1 MKSCKRQ
8 GSRKDVRKRQ
18 NENVHRLRK
27 MKGDRKMI
35 TGSMVAL
42 ITPFNEDGSVN
53 YKRLRELLDWH
64 IQEGTDSILVL
75 GTTAETPTLTTEEED
90 EIARIAIE
98 HVAGRVPVIVGSG
111 SNNTAKS
118 IEASIK
124 YEKMGA
130 DGLLIIAPYYNRTN
144 TQGMIQH
151 FIAVADVVNIPVI
164 LYNVPGR
171 TGCGISYEVLEAVS
185 SHKNIVG
192 IKEASGDMSLVCKFS
207 KLINDNFTVYSGNDD
222 INVPLMSMGG
232 GGIISVL
239 ANILPGVAHDLAAA
253 CLNGDFE
260 TARAIQL
267 KYMDLINAL
276 FIETN
281 PIPVK
286 EAMNMMGLDAG
297 GYRLPLYPM
306 AEENRVV
313 LRRELEKLNLL

>member
-1 MKSCKRQ
+1 
-8 GSRKDVRKRQ
+8 
-18 NENVHRLRK
+18 
-27 MKGDRKMI
+27 MI

-42 ITPFNEDGSVN
+42 VTPFTEDGSVN
-53 YKRLRELLDWH
+53 YTRMRELIEWH

-75 GTTAETPTLTTEEED
+75 GTTGETPTLTTEEED
-90 EIARIAIE
+90 EIVRIAIDQA
-98 HVAGRVPVIVGSG
+98 AGRVPIVVGSG

-118 IEASIK
+118 VETSLK
-124 YEKMGA
+124 YEAMGA
-130 DGLLIIAPYYNRTN
+130 DALLVIAPYYNKSN
-144 TQGMIQH
+144 KQGMIQH
-151 FIAVADVVNIPVI
+151 FLTVADAVNTPII

-171 TGCGISYEVLEAVS
+171 TGCGISYDVLEAVS
-185 SHKNIVG
+185 SHRNIVG

-207 KLINDNFTVYSGNDD
+207 KLIDDNFTVYSGNDD

-260 TARAIQL
+260 TARGIQL

-286 EAMNMMGLDAG
+286 EAMNMMGLNAG

-306 AEENRVV
+306 AEENRAV